1 MRNDSCSQP
10 PQLESRRL
18 FSQPTIRCYEGCEIF
33 LAEVVKR
40 VVFTT
45 SAAGLAEIVR
55 RGEVLS
61 CRGPLAP
68 RKGGATLPA
77 TLQILKGCTPLF
89 SINLK
94 GCG

>member
-1 MRNDSCSQP
+1 MA
-10 PQLESRRL
+10 EVMERL
-18 FSQPTIRCYEGCEIF
+18 VFTTYATLRAEVAKRLVFTTSAAL
-33 LAEVVKR
+33 LAEVVR
-40 VVFTT
+40 PLVFTT

-77 TLQILKGCTPLF
+77 TLQILKGCILF
-89 SINLK
+89 LFLNLK